1 MAQEENRN
9 PSKRQAL
16 EKILDAGLKLLSAE
30 DLKPHTPCPDS
41 WTFALYALVC
51 ALGWIAVWRI
61 YPEMSGLG
69 LEDVKGLLA
78 DGWGVEESLRRRRC
92 AAE

>member
-1 MAQEENRN
+1 V
-9 PSKRQAL
+9 
-16 EKILDAGLKLLSAE
+16 GLTFLPMMQWLS
-30 DLKPHTPCPDS
+30 PS

-69 LEDVKGLLA
+69 LEEVKGLLA
-78 DGWGVEESLRRRRC
+78 DGWGVDESLRRRRC